1 MNKFKTEVNQIT
13 ADCRSRVRKFEA
25 ARKSAML
32 DYQGER
38 LESEVAA
45 IDQAIQ
51 KAKRESA
58 NQIELA
64 LANAEERIEGEEIKG
79 SALTPDFSLLD
90 IHRVKLTQAE
100 FDEIAER
107 NQGNRA
113 MNAALRSYAE
123 MAKLRYVAGEDTDRA
138 VEIVNEIARQAKASI
153 YSGSAFD
160 ANIAER
166 WRGSTSF

>member
-1 MNKFKTEVNQIT
+1 M
-13 ADCRSRVRKFEA
+13 AYD
-25 ARKSAML
+25 
-32 DYQGER
+32 
-38 LESEVAA
+38 A
-45 IDQAIQ
+45 INAIIGIEK
-51 KAKRESA
+51 KA
-58 NQIELA
+58 Q
-64 LANAEERIEGEEIKG
+64 EIIAPASK
-79 SALTPDFSLLD
+79 A
-90 IHRVKLTQAE
+90 QAE